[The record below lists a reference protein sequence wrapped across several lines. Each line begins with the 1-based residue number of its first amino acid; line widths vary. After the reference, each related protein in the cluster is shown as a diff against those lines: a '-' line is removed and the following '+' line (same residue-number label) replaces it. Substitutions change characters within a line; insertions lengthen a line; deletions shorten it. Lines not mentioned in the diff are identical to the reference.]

1 VGTSLDDEAEVVVAG
16 ELYRG
21 DDIPGGLR
29 CNGEDARLRRPGID
43 PASGLRQRDVVA
55 DVIWVLQSGEEVV
68 ACQADWVAATNTE
81 RRPDLDQA
89 TADIAV
95 EPLPAL
101 CEPAYA
107 ILRNAVQDCFGALR
121 LAMTSF

>member
-95 EPLPAL
+95 EPLPACGGGPPRIAGPDPGGGL
-101 CEPAYA
+101 
-107 ILRNAVQDCFGALR
+107 GA
-121 LAMTSF
+121 AC